1 MGRLIKIDDTVPIPM
16 GRPRSWSGDLAVK
29 MDTGESVLF
38 DTEREANSLRES
50 IRHYHGSRSA
60 AMRKV
65 PRVGWRVWRKR

>member
-1 MGRLIKIDDTVPIPM
+1 MGRLIEIDDTVPIPM

-29 MDTGESVLF
+29 MEVGESVLF
-38 DTEREANSLRES
+38 DPEREASSLKES

-65 PRVGWRVWRKR
+65 PRDGWRVWRTK